1 MSTDDSNQPTP
12 SVFEKRSITIHVG
25 AVVAAYAVNGM
36 QVSCRIHRSRV
47 PGKDEWKWTGSVDG
61 ALRDGISFVGGIAES
76 IWQDYVDDESS
87 DIADVDIED
96 LERCL
101 SRFLALGVEGYDSR
115 LTSDTFN
122 TLYRIRGLVKVIV
135 DELIAKQSLSRSEVG
150 SLCGNWMRDTGYV
163 PPDE

>member
-12 SVFEKRSITIHVG
+12 RSITIHVG

-36 QVSCRIHRSRV
+36 PVSCRIHRSRV
-47 PGKDEWKWTGSVDG
+47 PDKDEWKWTGSVDG

-76 IWQDYVDDESS
+76 IWQDYVNDGSS
-87 DIADVDIED
+87 DVADVDIED
-96 LERCL
+96 LESCL
-101 SRFLALGVEGYDSR
+101 SGFLALGVEDYDYDSR